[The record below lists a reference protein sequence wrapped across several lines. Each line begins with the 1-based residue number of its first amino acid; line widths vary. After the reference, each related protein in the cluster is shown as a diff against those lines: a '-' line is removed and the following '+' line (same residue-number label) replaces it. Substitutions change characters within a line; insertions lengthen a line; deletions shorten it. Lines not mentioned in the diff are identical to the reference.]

1 MPAITQGEHKMKPI
15 HIKWVL
21 AHEPIDIFIRA
32 AEKFAEV
39 AEARAPGQFEIEVLT
54 LSEYAD
60 KYNHGEK
67 ITKHNLLDLMD
78 SGAIEMSQM
87 YTYVLSKYNNDLDAL
102 DLPFLFRDHAHAA
115 SVFEGAIGEN
125 LLDGYTKN
133 SNIKGMAFTYSGGY
147 MNMPMNREFTSLS
160 EMAGVKVRVSN
171 SPVASATWAALGA
184 EPVVMDVERVAEGIK
199 DGTIDGGESSWP
211 RIYACQQNEVAESIL
226 EANHRLL
233 LTNII
238 VNKNFLAGLP
248 AELQQVMKDAALEA
262 GRFERAVAVAEVEP
276 TKARCEQDG
285 IPVVGLSAEDE
296 QLFRAKSQQ
305 VYDQFANAFTP
316 GLVDSIRT
324 LQ

>member
-1 MPAITQGEHKMKPI
+1 MKPI

-39 AEARAPGQFEIEVLT
+39 VEARAPGQFNIEVLT

-60 KYNHGEK
+60 RYNHGER

-102 DLPFLFRDHAHAA
+102 DLPFLFRDHDHAA
-115 SVFEGAIGEN
+115 RVFESDIGEG
-125 LLDGYTKN
+125 LLEGYTRN
-133 SNIKGMAFTYSGGY
+133 SNIRGLAFTYSGGF
-147 MNMPMNREFTSLS
+147 MNMPMNREVASLS

-171 SPVASATWAALGA
+171 SPVAAATWAALGA
-184 EPVVMDVERVAEGIK
+184 EPVVMDVERVAEGIR
-199 DGTIDGGESSWP
+199 DGAIDGGESSWP
-211 RIYACQQNEVAESIL
+211 RIYACQQNEVAETIL
-226 EANHRLL
+226 EPNHRLL

-248 AELQQVMKDAALEA
+248 TELQQVMKDAALEA

-285 IPVVGLSAEDE
+285 IPVVGLSDTDRQKFETAA
-296 QLFRAKSQQ
+296 AK
-305 VYDQFANAFTP
+305 VYEQFAKTFSA
-316 GLVDSIRT
+316 GLVKNI
-324 LQ
+324 QHA